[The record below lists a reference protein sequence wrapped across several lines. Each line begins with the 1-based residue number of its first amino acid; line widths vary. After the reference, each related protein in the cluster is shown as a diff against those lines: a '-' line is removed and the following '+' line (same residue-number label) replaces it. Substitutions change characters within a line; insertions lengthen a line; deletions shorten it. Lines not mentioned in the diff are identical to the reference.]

1 MFKIKWIDYVKYL
14 YSHLSFI
21 FTIKINFL
29 FYYLLSLLSLS
40 LSLSLSRYLF
50 FIHLATWLR
59 FEIVRSMQIFKQK
72 EVNVKRDGGSTN
84 VSS

>member
-29 FYYLLSLLSLS
+29 FY
-40 LSLSLSRYLF
+40 SLSRYLF
-50 FIHLATWLR
+50 FIHLATWLQ

-84 VSS
+84 VSC

>member
-1 MFKIKWIDYVKYL
+1 MRMFKIKWIDYVKYL

-40 LSLSLSRYLF
+40 LSCYLF
-50 FIHLATWLR
+50 FIHLATWLQ

>member
-40 LSLSLSRYLF
+40 LSLSRYLF
-50 FIHLATWLR
+50 FIHLATWLQ

-84 VSS
+84 VSC